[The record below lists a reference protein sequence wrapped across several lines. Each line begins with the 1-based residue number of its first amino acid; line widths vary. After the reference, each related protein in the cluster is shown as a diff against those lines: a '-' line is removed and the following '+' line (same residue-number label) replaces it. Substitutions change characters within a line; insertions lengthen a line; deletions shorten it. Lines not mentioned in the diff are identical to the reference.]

1 MLRFLTQPLN
11 WKQTRVKRKSEQKK
25 LDHKNKIEKEKVFD
39 EYIFPGILR
48 SLIAKGVLRWEYF
61 FYIKRKIFSR
71 NIPPGLIILSMLYAQ
86 HTYAVRQ
93 GRASQRDTRPHVHAT
108 QTKERAD

>member
-1 MLRFLTQPLN
+1 MLRFPTQPLN

-48 SLIAKGVLRWEYF
+48 SLNVKGDLFILDRIVRSKLKN
-61 FYIKRKIFSR
+61 YI
-71 NIPPGLIILSMLYAQ
+71 LYDEI
-86 HTYAVRQ
+86 RF
-93 GRASQRDTRPHVHAT
+93 
-108 QTKERAD
+108 

>member
-48 SLIAKGVLRWEYF
+48 SLNVKGDLFYF
-61 FYIKRKIFSR
+61 RPYCEIKIGK
-71 NIPPGLIILSMLYAQ
+71 LYFI
-86 HTYAVRQ
+86 R
-93 GRASQRDTRPHVHAT
+93 
-108 QTKERAD
+108 

>member
-48 SLIAKGVLRWEYF
+48 SLNAKGDL
-61 FYIKRKIFSR
+61 FYIRPYCEIKIEK
-71 NIPPGLIILSMLYAQ
+71 LYFI
-86 HTYAVRQ
+86 R
-93 GRASQRDTRPHVHAT
+93 
-108 QTKERAD
+108 

>member
-48 SLIAKGVLRWEYF
+48 SLNTNGDLFYLCNIARSYDE
-61 FYIKRKIFSR
+61 IKIENLHFIR
-71 NIPPGLIILSMLYAQ
+71 
-86 HTYAVRQ
+86 
-93 GRASQRDTRPHVHAT
+93 
-108 QTKERAD
+108 

>member
-48 SLIAKGVLRWEYF
+48 SLNAKREIFFICAILRDQ
-61 FYIKRKIFSR
+61 
-71 NIPPGLIILSMLYAQ
+71 N
-86 HTYAVRQ
+86 
-93 GRASQRDTRPHVHAT
+93 
-108 QTKERAD
+108 

>member
-11 WKQTRVKRKSEQKK
+11 WKKTRVKRKSEQKK

-48 SLIAKGVLRWEYF
+48 SLNAKGDLFYF
-61 FYIKRKIFSR
+61 RPYYEIKIEKLHFIR
-71 NIPPGLIILSMLYAQ
+71 
-86 HTYAVRQ
+86 
-93 GRASQRDTRPHVHAT
+93 
-108 QTKERAD
+108 

>member
-11 WKQTRVKRKSEQKK
+11 WKQTRVKRKPKQKK

-48 SLIAKGVLRWEYF
+48 SLNAKGDLFIYAILRDHTMRSKLKN
-61 FYIKRKIFSR
+61 YI
-71 NIPPGLIILSMLYAQ
+71 LYDEI
-86 HTYAVRQ
+86 RF
-93 GRASQRDTRPHVHAT
+93 
-108 QTKERAD
+108 

>member
-11 WKQTRVKRKSEQKK
+11 WKQTRVKRKPEQKK

-48 SLIAKGVLRWEYF
+48 SLNTKGDL
-61 FYIKRKIFSR
+61 FYLCNIVISYDEIKIGKLHFIR
-71 NIPPGLIILSMLYAQ
+71 
-86 HTYAVRQ
+86 
-93 GRASQRDTRPHVHAT
+93 
-108 QTKERAD
+108 

>member
-48 SLIAKGVLRWEYF
+48 SLNAKGDLFYLCNIAKSYDE
-61 FYIKRKIFSR
+61 IKIEKLHFIR
-71 NIPPGLIILSMLYAQ
+71 
-86 HTYAVRQ
+86 
-93 GRASQRDTRPHVHAT
+93 
-108 QTKERAD
+108 